1 MAAISNLLV
10 TVFPSDPDNSGKV
23 DFGRNLSFVVSHFDL
38 HPLLNRTG
46 LSDTFLVV

>member
-23 DFGRNLSFVVSHFDL
+23 DFGRNLSFVEEALSFLEL
-38 HPLLNRTG
+38 HNNYENNN
-46 LSDTFLVV
+46 